1 MHGLWRCG
9 GCFEPLQY
17 FATAVRCAAFEL
29 LRRDPDGRP
38 SPLYIPPAA
47 AIPPP
52 SHRTTA
58 PPATDDKHAPPPL
71 PPPRPLS
78 SMACSCAHGV
88 EFDANVIRNSALEDG
103 LAGWAAVGACT
114 ELSVRHEESARVPT
128 ETINDVEDGY
138 RPSGRY
144 ILAAGRG
151 GEEDGLCQAIPA
163 GALKPRVTYRVA
175 GWIGL
180 GDGAAG
186 EHAVRVNIR
195 LDGGEGGECAMVV
208 EGGAV
213 CAEAGRWTEIKGV
226 FRLKA
231 IPPSGAAV
239 HVQGAPPGVDVK
251 VMDLQVFATD
261 RKARFKK
268 LRKKTDK
275 VRRRDVV
282 LKFAGAGASSAVSG
296 ASIRVM
302 QMDTS
307 FAFGAC
313 INPAVIQEP
322 AFVDYFTKHFDW
334 AVFENELKW
343 YHTEAVQGQLNY
355 ADPDALLD
363 FCDRH
368 GKPVRGHCIFWAVDR
383 MVQKWVKDLPNDQLA
398 AAVQGRLTSLLTRYA
413 GRFPHYDVNNEMLHG
428 TFFQDRLGDDINA
441 FMFKETARIDPGAA
455 LFVNDYNVEGGSD
468 PSATPDKYIAQVNA
482 LMEKGAPVGGIG
494 LQGHVT
500 NPAGEIICDAL
511 DKLATTDLPV
521 WLTELDVCES
531 DVCLRAEDL
540 EVVLREAYAHPAV
553 EGVVLWGF
561 MQGHMWRQDA
571 CLVNAD
577 GTINDAGQ
585 RFINLRQ
592 EWTSHARGKIDSD
605 GNFKFRGY
613 HGSYVVQLATATG
626 KMHKAFSVDKG
637 DTPLVLDMDV

>member
-1 MHGLWRCG
+1 
-9 GCFEPLQY
+9 
-17 FATAVRCAAFEL
+17 
-29 LRRDPDGRP
+29 
-38 SPLYIPPAA
+38 
-47 AIPPP
+47 
-52 SHRTTA
+52 
-58 PPATDDKHAPPPL
+58 
-71 PPPRPLS
+71 
-78 SMACSCAHGV
+78 MACSCCAQGV
-88 EFDANVIRNSALEDG
+88 VFNANVIRNSALEDG
-103 LAGWAAVGACT
+103 LAGWAPLGACT
-114 ELSVRHEESARVPT
+114 ELSVQHEEPEKVPT

-144 ILAAGRG
+144 ILATGRG

-195 LDGGEGGECAMVV
+195 VDGEDEECALVV

-213 CAEAGRWTEIKGV
+213 CAEAGKWTEIKGV

-231 IPPSGAAV
+231 SPASGAAV
-239 HVQGAPPGVDVK
+239 HVQGAPAGVDVK

-275 VRRRDVV
+275 VRKRDVV

-334 AVFENELKW
+334 A
-343 YHTEAVQGQLNY
+343 
-355 ADPDALLD
+355 
-363 FCDRH
+363 
-368 GKPVRGHCIFWAVDR
+368 
-383 MVQKWVKDLPNDQLA
+383 KWVKDLPTDQLT

-428 TFFQDRLGDDINA
+428 TFFQDRLGDDVNA
-441 FMFKETARIDPGAA
+441 FMFKETARLDPGAA
-455 LFVNDYNVEGGSD
+455 LFVNDYNVEGGGD
-468 PSATPDKYIAQVNA
+468 PNATPEKYIAQVNA

-571 CLVNAD
+571 CLVNSD

>member
-1 MHGLWRCG
+1 
-9 GCFEPLQY
+9 
-17 FATAVRCAAFEL
+17 
-29 LRRDPDGRP
+29 
-38 SPLYIPPAA
+38 
-47 AIPPP
+47 
-52 SHRTTA
+52 
-58 PPATDDKHAPPPL
+58 
-71 PPPRPLS
+71 
-78 SMACSCAHGV
+78 MACSCAQGV
-88 EFDANVIRNSALEDG
+88 VFDANVIRNSALEDG
-103 LAGWAAVGACT
+103 LAGWAPLGSCT
-114 ELSVRHEESARVPT
+114 ELS
-128 ETINDVEDGY
+128 
-138 RPSGRY
+138 
-144 ILAAGRG
+144 
-151 GEEDGLCQAIPA
+151 
-163 GALKPRVTYRVA
+163 
-175 GWIGL
+175 
-180 GDGAAG
+180 
-186 EHAVRVNIR
+186 
-195 LDGGEGGECAMVV
+195 
-208 EGGAV
+208 
-213 CAEAGRWTEIKGV
+213 
-226 FRLKA
+226 
-231 IPPSGAAV
+231 
-239 HVQGAPPGVDVK
+239 
-251 VMDLQVFATD
+251 VFATD

-275 VRRRDVV
+275 VRKRDVV

-343 YHTEAVQGQLNY
+343 YHTEA
-355 ADPDALLD
+355 
-363 FCDRH
+363 
-368 GKPVRGHCIFWAVDR
+368 
-383 MVQKWVKDLPNDQLA
+383 KWVKDLPNDQLT

-441 FMFKETARIDPGAA
+441 FMFKETARLDPGAA
-455 LFVNDYNVEGGSD
+455 LFVNDYNVEGGGD
-468 PSATPDKYIAQVNA
+468 PNATPEKYIAQVNA

-571 CLVNAD
+571 CLVNSD

-626 KMHKAFSVDKG
+626 KMHKAFSVEKG